1 VAEPKL
7 FDESV
12 EAGVQAFQT
21 RHALEPDGLV
31 GPNTLAALNAPVEAR
46 LDQIRVNMER
56 IRWVYQD
63 LPSDFV
69 LTDIAGFHVYLVR
82 GGEIVWDA
90 RAQVGQP
97 FRKTPVFRDTM
108 NHLVFNPTWTVPPT
122 ILRKDILPKVK
133 QDPNYLRR
141 RNISVLDRNGK
152 LVDIDSI
159 DWASLT
165 PGRFPYTLRQEPG
178 PDNALGRVKF
188 MFPNAFMVYLH
199 DTPSKTLFGR
209 TQRAFSSGCIRVE
222 RPFELA
228 ELLLNDQK
236 KWNQATIQQVLETQ
250 QTRTVMLEDPLPVL
264 LLYWTAEMDDAG
276 RIHFREDIYGRDER
290 ILKALDG
297 EFVFKAPSNV
307 PDWAQP

>member
-1 VAEPKL
+1 
-7 FDESV
+7 
-12 EAGVQAFQT
+12 
-21 RHALEPDGLV
+21 
-31 GPNTLAALNAPVEAR
+31 
-46 LDQIRVNMER
+46 
-56 IRWVYQD
+56 
-63 LPSDFV
+63 
-69 LTDIAGFHVYLVR
+69 
-82 GGEIVWDA
+82 
-90 RAQVGQP
+90 
-97 FRKTPVFRDTM
+97 
-108 NHLVFNPTWTVPPT
+108 
-122 ILRKDILPKVK
+122 
-133 QDPNYLRR
+133 
-141 RNISVLDRNGK
+141 
-152 LVDIDSI
+152 VDIDSI